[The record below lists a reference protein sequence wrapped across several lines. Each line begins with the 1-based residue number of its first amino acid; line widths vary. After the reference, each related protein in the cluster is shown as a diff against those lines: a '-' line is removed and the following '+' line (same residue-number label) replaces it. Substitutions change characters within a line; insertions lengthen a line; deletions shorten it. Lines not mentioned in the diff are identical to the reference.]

1 MGGERNHRSEMDASD
16 DTLTELAVRLA
27 LLSAQRPARATE
39 CVAMPTS
46 AARLYAQ
53 RMKGDANG

>member
-39 CVAMPTS
+39 CVATTS

-53 RMKGDANG
+53 RTRGDANA